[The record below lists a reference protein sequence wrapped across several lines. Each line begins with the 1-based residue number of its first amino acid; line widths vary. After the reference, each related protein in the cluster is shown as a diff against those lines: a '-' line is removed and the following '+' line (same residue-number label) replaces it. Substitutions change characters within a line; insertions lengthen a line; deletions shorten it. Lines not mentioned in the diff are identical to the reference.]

1 MNPIRVLFPPSLGM
15 PKAHARA
22 ELVESS
28 VAQALGRP
36 VSVTVA
42 RDYNELIRST
52 LAREADVVWAP
63 AGVCG
68 RISSMAKQVFR
79 VVRQGRTQYRSAVI
93 VRSNSKLTIDNLGAA
108 RGVRAAWVDPHSL
121 GGYILAQE
129 LFRRRG
135 INPALVFGEQTF
147 MGSHPEALAAV
158 TDGRAELAAI
168 TAWSGEDHDVRA
180 ALTMHVGP
188 LESRLGVL
196 AVTDEAPTDA
206 IVLTYELDAE
216 GCAAFEKVLDTTPAT
231 TPAML
236 QSKKRTMLPSAM
248 GADRYEPT
256 SIDTYIQLQRRLSGS
271 IAPPR

>member
-1 MNPIRVLFPPSLGM
+1 VKPIRVLFPPSLGM

-28 VAQALGRP
+28 LAQALGRP
-36 VSVTVA
+36 VSVSVA
-42 RDYNELIRST
+42 RDYNELIRASI
-52 LAREADVVWAP
+52 AREADVVWAP

-68 RISSMAKQVFR
+68 RISSVAHHVFR
-79 VVRQGRTQYRSAVI
+79 VVRQGRTQYRSAII
-93 VRSNSKLTIDNLGAA
+93 VRSTSKLTIDNLAAA

-129 LFRRRG
+129 LFRKRA

-147 MGSHPEALAAV
+147 LGSHPEALAAV

-168 TAWSGEDHDVRA
+168 TAWSGEDKDVRA

-188 LESRLGVL
+188 LENRLGVL

-206 IVLTYELDAE
+206 IVLTFELDAE
-216 GCAAFEKVLDTTPAT
+216 GCAGFAQILDDVESSPTR
-231 TPAML
+231 
-236 QSKKRTMLPSAM
+236 KRTMLPSAM

-256 SIDTYIQLQRRLSGS
+256 SIDTYIQLQRRLTAS
-271 IAPPR
+271 IMPPR